1 MENILKITENIYRI
15 TLPYKDIFTTV
26 VFIKTEEGT
35 VIFDAASFDHDA
47 ADFIIPAMEALG
59 LRNELIKCVFIS
71 HPHGDHMGGLNGLL
85 KFYPDL
91 KVVSCSAKATETF
104 GGHVVTDGT
113 ILAGCLQ
120 VVQIPGH
127 TPDAAGLLDL
137 RSGTLVTGDSLQLFG
152 IYGSGTWGAC
162 IRLPA
167 LHMAA
172 LDKLEKMNINT
183 LVMSHDY
190 HPVGWLAQGND
201 QIKQALQA
209 CRDALYRV
217 KAVLCAN
224 PELSDQEIADL
235 CNKDSGLPT
244 VPKFVPAGIRADMAE
259 GLF

>member
-1 MENILKITENIYRI
+1 MENITKITENIFRI

-59 LRNELIKCVFIS
+59 LRNEPVKCVFIS

-85 KFYPDL
+85 QFYPDL
-91 KVVSCSAKATETF
+91 QVVSCSAKAAEGF
-104 GGHVVTDGT
+104 GGQVIADGT
-113 ILAGCLQ
+113 VLAGCLQ
-120 VVQIPGH
+120 AVLIPGH
-127 TPDAAGLLDL
+127 TPFAAGLLDL
-137 RSGTLVTGDSLQLFG
+137 RSGTLITGDSLQLYG

-167 LHMAA
+167 QHMAA
-172 LDKLEKMNINT
+172 LNKLEKMDINT

-190 HPVGWLAQGND
+190 HPVGWLAQGKE
-201 QIKQALQA
+201 QVQLAIQS
-209 CRDALYRV
+209 CRDGLYRV
-217 KAVLCAN
+217 KEILRAN
-224 PELSDQEIADL
+224 PQLDDQEIADL